1 MFDPTSGGE
10 ETNARGHRRKQQDN
24 KLVTD
29 DGITDRGMY
38 EYFWFL
44 LATIYE
50 VPYDNGVGDNS
61 PSATR
66 L

>member
-1 MFDPTSGGE
+1 MFDSISGGE
-10 ETNARGHRRKQQDN
+10 ETNARGHHRKRQDN

-38 EYFWFL
+38 ASIWFI
-44 LATIYE
+44 LASMYE
-50 VPYDNGVGDNS
+50 MPYDGGEGDNS